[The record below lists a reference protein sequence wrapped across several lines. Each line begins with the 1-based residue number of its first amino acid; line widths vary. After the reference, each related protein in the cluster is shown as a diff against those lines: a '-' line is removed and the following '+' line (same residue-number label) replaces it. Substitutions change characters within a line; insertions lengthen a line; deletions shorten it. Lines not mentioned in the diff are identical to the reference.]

1 MNQTIKTVINQQGLL
16 NMRATKAII
25 FPMVSLLLA
34 GCDFSSPFGSSEQLK
49 NEAYSAGWNSIW
61 NERCKNMTLPLMI
74 PGKYDD
80 STKSGELVGYYRS
93 GISDATTNPKLCE

>member
-1 MNQTIKTVINQQGLL
+1 
-16 NMRATKAII
+16 MRATKAII

-74 PGKYDD
+74 PSKYDD
-80 STKSGELVGYYRS
+80 SSKSGELVGYYRS